1 MKINQRLKEILLEKE
16 WGKGVLRSIVLGV
29 AVSLVILLFSG
40 NVSYALLWGG
50 FSAYMAL
57 GAFISTLK
65 SQSRLFE
72 KINIGLGI
80 ALAVA
85 GILGLIFWSEIKI
98 IGTPILIIGIV
109 IAVIASLGQ
118 FSAELGE
125 AMSLDDSYDY

>member
-29 AVSLVILLFSG
+29 AVSLVILLFG
-40 NVSYALLWGG
+40 GDVSYALLWGG

-65 SQSRLFE
+65 SQSGIFE

-80 ALAVA
+80 ALAIT
-85 GILGLIFWSEIKI
+85 GILGLIFWSEVKI
-98 IGTPILIIGIV
+98 VGTPILIIGIA
-109 IAVIASLGQ
+109 IAVMAFLGII
-118 FSAELGE
+118 SKELGA
-125 AMSLDDSYDY
+125 AMAYYDEYYY